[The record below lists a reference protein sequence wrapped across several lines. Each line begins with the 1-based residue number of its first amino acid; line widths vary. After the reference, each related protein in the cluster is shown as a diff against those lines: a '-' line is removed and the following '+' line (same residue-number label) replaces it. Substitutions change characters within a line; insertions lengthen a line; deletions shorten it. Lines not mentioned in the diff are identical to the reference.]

1 MFFVNVAVRYM
12 NDDNGFRGTN
22 KGTKTSIKPLHSTH
36 YNSKHSTA
44 THAQPLSMHTTWGK

>member
-44 THAQPLSMHTTWGK
+44 THAQPLSMRTT